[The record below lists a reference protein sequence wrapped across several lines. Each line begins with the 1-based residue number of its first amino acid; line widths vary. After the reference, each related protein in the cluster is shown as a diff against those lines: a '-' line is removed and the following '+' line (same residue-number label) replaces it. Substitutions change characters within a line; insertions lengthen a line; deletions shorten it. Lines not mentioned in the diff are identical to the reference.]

1 MTVRH
6 KSCFEKCI
14 LQSRETAIELMDRV
28 YSVLDGEHAERA
40 NKASR
45 DPGDYL
51 GPVGVCAGY
60 TTESC
65 ALNVELWRGRGFPAE
80 GKLPFQA

>member
-1 MTVRH
+1 M
-6 KSCFEKCI
+6 EYM
-14 LQSRETAIELMDRV
+14 LREQIKQAGTLETTWV
-28 YSVLDGEHAERA
+28 
-40 NKASR
+40 
-45 DPGDYL
+45 
-51 GPVGVCAGY
+51 PVGVCEGY